1 MHYRGAR
8 LFHIVLIWHAELWQ
22 PNSPEDLYWES
33 PEEDSGPLNPPAT
46 VCEKILKRRVEAFV
60 FIAAGH
66 GGGCRVCEV
75 LAMWLLVKDNSCN
88 GPSLLHMMMR
98 NQLTL
103 RASSPGKT
111 CCHGSRARLQVQQKP
126 LPG

>member
-1 MHYRGAR
+1 M
-8 LFHIVLIWHAELWQ
+8 
-22 PNSPEDLYWES
+22 YWEGL
-33 PEEDSGPLNPPAT
+33 EEDSGLNPPAT

-103 RASSPGKT
+103 RASSPAKLAVMGLVHVCKSNKS
-111 CCHGSRARLQVQQKP
+111 HFQVN
-126 LPG
+126 